1 LERYKKGMPLL
12 VTGDGTQR
20 RDYTHVEDI
29 VDGLILMADNTE
41 ICGTYSPIELG
52 RGENYSL
59 NELVRLFDCAE
70 VEYVDRPKGEM
81 AHTLRY
87 DKENEINGLGWN
99 PQRNVKD
106 FIKNMK

>member
-1 LERYKKGMPLL
+1 
-12 VTGDGTQR
+12 
-20 RDYTHVEDI
+20 
-29 VDGLILMADNTE
+29 
-41 ICGTYSPIELG
+41 
-52 RGENYSL
+52 
-59 NELVRLFDCAE
+59 
-70 VEYVDRPKGEM
+70 VDRPKGEM